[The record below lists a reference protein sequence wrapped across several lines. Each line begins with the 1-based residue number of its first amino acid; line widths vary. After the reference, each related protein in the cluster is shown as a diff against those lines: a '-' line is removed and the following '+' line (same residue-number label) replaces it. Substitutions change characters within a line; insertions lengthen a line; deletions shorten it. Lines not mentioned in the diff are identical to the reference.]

1 MAQTPTRMAADLAA
15 GQGLDIIPYARV
27 RARVRPEQG
36 ARAPRGRLA
45 HPEPEGPSE
54 AMTDVPDGIEI
65 ENVFLVEVA
74 YTPDAPARR
83 PALRPRHLTRIAR
96 LMREGRVVEAGGC
109 ADFSKA
115 VLIVR
120 ATSEEDAVALIEED
134 VYVTGGV
141 WQSPR
146 AVGYGRVVPAAEG

>member
-1 MAQTPTRMAADLAA
+1 
-15 GQGLDIIPYARV
+15 
-27 RARVRPEQG
+27 
-36 ARAPRGRLA
+36 
-45 HPEPEGPSE
+45 
-54 AMTDVPDGIEI
+54 MTDVPEGLEI

-74 YTPDAPARR
+74 YTPDAPERR

-96 LMREGRVVEAGGC
+96 LIREGQLIEAGGC

-120 ATSEEDAVALIEED
+120 AESEEEALALIEED
-134 VYVTGGV
+134 AYMSGGV

-146 AVGYGRVVPAAEG
+146 AVGFGRVVPAPEA